1 MNANMDASGGAE
13 ITLEKVDCI
22 RERAGLSYEDA
33 VEYLRQAGG
42 DVVQALVLIERDT
55 SAQRTR
61 FLDKGSEVL
70 EAIKDIIHKGNE
82 TRIKVRQDD
91 RTLVELPVTAGVIG
105 AVIAPQLAA
114 LGAIA
119 ALVTRCSI
127 SLEGPERGAAGTP
140 APGNPGGGV
149 DN

>member
-1 MNANMDASGGAE
+1 MNTNMDASGGAE

-42 DVVQALVLIERDT
+42 DVVEALVLIERDM

-61 FLDKGSEVL
+61 LIDKGSEII
-70 EAIKDIIHKGNE
+70 EAIKDVIHKGNE
-82 TRIKVRQDD
+82 TKIKIRQNDK
-91 RTLVELPVTAGVIG
+91 TLVELPVTAGVVG
-105 AVIAPQLAA
+105 AMIAPQLAA
-114 LGAIA
+114 LGALA
-119 ALVTRCSI
+119 ALATKCSI
-127 SLEGPERGAAGTP
+127 SLEGPEPGPAGSP
-140 APGNPGGGV
+140 SPGSPGGV